1 MISLAEIGILI
12 VVPVAR
18 SVAGWATTA
27 LEDNHIN
34 KFEMQQLLA
43 TVVRVGTL
51 STMAYLGL
59 ASAGV
64 EQAALVGA
72 VSGFFADKVFSAMK
86 K

>member
-1 MISLAEIGILI
+1 MVSISDIAILI
-12 VVPVAR
+12 GVPVAR

-27 LEDNHIN
+27 LEDNKIN
-34 KFEMQQLLA
+34 KFEVQQLLA
-43 TVVRVGTL
+43 TIVRVGIL

-59 ASAGV
+59 QSAGV
-64 EQAALVGA
+64 DQAALVGA